1 MNQLAVPGTLESPSL
16 VRRCSMA
23 LEDEQLVS
31 IGEEVVYTWIQGT
44 MDNVLTSV
52 DKSASRRI
60 MQKINKGILKCKI
73 FKCLSISDQSPIFS

>member
-1 MNQLAVPGTLESPSL
+1 MAVPGTLESPSL

-23 LEDEQLVS
+23 LEEKHLVS

-44 MDNVLTSV
+44 MDNVITAV

-60 MQKINKGILKCKI
+60 LQKIQKGILKCKI
-73 FKCLSISDQSPIFS
+73 LKF